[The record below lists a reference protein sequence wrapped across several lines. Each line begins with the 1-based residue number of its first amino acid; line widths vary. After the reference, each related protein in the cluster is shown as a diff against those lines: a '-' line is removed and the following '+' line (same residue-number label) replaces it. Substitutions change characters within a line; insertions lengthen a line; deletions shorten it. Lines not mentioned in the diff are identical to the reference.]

1 MLLFN
6 LVESN
11 QSYFEDNSITVCNG
25 SEACSRIWFYYAV
38 SIIQFLLCSSGDKGV
53 VNFTL
58 SYIFPLI
65 ERQIYRRYT
74 YFHKVIKTS
83 QEHFEVNAHLFM
95 YVKMCDNIYENRCG
109 CIKLL

>member
-1 MLLFN
+1 
-6 LVESN
+6 
-11 QSYFEDNSITVCNG
+11 
-25 SEACSRIWFYYAV
+25 
-38 SIIQFLLCSSGDKGV
+38 CSSGDKGV
-53 VNFTL
+53 VNFTLSYIFPLIERQIYRRYTFTLSYIFPLIERQIYRRYTFTL

-95 YVKMCDNIYENRCG
+95 YVKMCDKIYENRCG